1 MIRLFYI
8 NEQGRLTW
16 EKGAGLLEP
25 ADSQRI
31 VWVDLQESSAVE
43 KATVERH
50 FGIELF
56 TPQEAAEIESSSRF
70 FEGHDY
76 LEGNN
81 SFILY
86 SDRSFETEQVSFIV
100 QRGVLFTLRNADLK
114 AFALTV
120 KRLKTVR
127 AGKDVDGLYM
137 LLTLIEFQIDLDA
150 DFIEHLSRLT
160 TDNSRK
166 LTKERS
172 FKEQVLIDITEL
184 QENTILARESIV
196 DKQRLVSSL
205 LKSHNVEESD
215 KERLRVIIK
224 DIGSILQHTQFNF
237 ERLEYLQNTFLGLV
251 NIEQNKVIKIFTVVT
266 VIFMPPTLIASIYGM
281 NFHNMPELG
290 WHWGYPFALGLMV
303 IASLL
308 FLWFFKRKRW
318 L

>member
-1 MIRLFYI
+1 MIRLFYV
-8 NEQGRLTW
+8 NKQGRLTW
-16 EKGAGLLEP
+16 EKGSTRLQP
-25 ADSQRI
+25 DDCQRI
-31 VWVDLQESSAVE
+31 VWVDLQDSSASE
-43 KATVERH
+43 KAMVERH

-56 TPQEAAEIESSSRF
+56 TPQEAAEIESSSRY
-70 FEGHDY
+70 FEGDDY
-76 LEGNN
+76 IEGNN
-81 SFILY
+81 SFIVY
-86 SDRSFETEQVSFIV
+86 SERTFETEQVSFIV
-100 QRGVLFTLRNADLK
+100 QKGVLFTLRNADLK

-120 KRLKTVR
+120 KRLKTLR
-127 AGKDVDGLYM
+127 AAKEVDGLYM

-150 DFIEHLSRLT
+150 DFIEYLSRLT
-160 TDNSRK
+160 TDISRK

-196 DKQRLVSSL
+196 DKQRLVSSMI
-205 LKSHNVEESD
+205 KSHNVEESD

-266 VIFMPPTLIASIYGM
+266 VVFMPPTLIASIYGM
-281 NFHNMPELG
+281 NFQHLPELG
-290 WHWGYPFALGLMV
+290 WRWGYPFALGLMLV
-303 IASLL
+303 ASLL